1 MSDAA
6 AESGRMNT
14 TIVEDLPV
22 APRWFRLTALD
33 ERTTLIEEPH
43 VRGLLRANIW
53 HLRGREGDL
62 LIDCGLGVTT
72 LAPLLRERFDR
83 EPALVLTHG
92 HLDHM
97 GSAHEFSRVWA
108 HPLEH
113 VDSPAPGSLLG
124 PVLAAQ
130 MGLRET
136 LPPAL
141 LTARPHSDYDLGN
154 YRVQPAT
161 PTRSL
166 ADGDILDLGDRR
178 LTVLHLPGH
187 SPGSIALFDEH
198 DGTLFSGDV
207 IYDDVLLDSLP
218 GSDPEQYAHSLRR
231 LRSLPVRLVHAGHG
245 RGFGQE
251 RLHHLIDD
259 YLREHLD
266 ATDEHRRGNERDT
279 SKSMRQGDHSR

>member
-1 MSDAA
+1 
-6 AESGRMNT
+6 MNT
-14 TIVEDLPV
+14 TNVGDLPV
-22 APRWFRLTALD
+22 APQWFRFTVLN

-43 VRGLLRANIW
+43 VRGLLRANLW
-53 HLRGREGDL
+53 HLRGRDRDL
-62 LIDCGLGVTT
+62 LVDCGLGVTA

-83 EPALVLTHG
+83 EPVLALTHA

-97 GSAHEFSRVWA
+97 GSAHEFSQVWA

-113 VDSPAPGSLLG
+113 VHDPAPGSLYG
-124 PVLAAQ
+124 PILAAQ
-130 MGLRET
+130 LGLHET
-136 LPPAL
+136 LPPVL
-141 LTARPHSDYDLGN
+141 LTARPHSDYDLGT

-166 ADGDILDLGDRR
+166 ADGDILDVGDHP

-218 GSDPEQYAHSLRR
+218 GSDTEQYAHSLRR
-231 LRSLPVRLVHAGHG
+231 LRNLPVRLTHPGHG
-245 RGFGQE
+245 RSFGQD
-251 RLHHLIDD
+251 RLHYLIDE
-259 YLREHLD
+259 YLR
-266 ATDEHRRGNERDT
+266 
-279 SKSMRQGDHSR
+279 